1 MSDTQAPTAWRTRI
15 VGHGA
20 EEPTQLLANPKNW
33 RIHPRHQQK
42 ALSSVLDQ
50 IGWVQ
55 DVIVSREELEVPVS
69 YVELTDAEEDLVLAG
84 LDPLS
89 GMAETNTDAL
99 DALMHSDVQSEIEAL
114 FAPEDNDQHFADD
127 SGYRPQFGAD
137 DPFGVGDSGGLG
149 DDDEPPGRSYVV
161 MCPECGEEFTVAVPD

>member
-1 MSDTQAPTAWRTRI
+1 LDTGP
-15 VGHGA
+15 
-20 EEPTQLLANPKNW
+20 
-33 RIHPRHQQK
+33 
-42 ALSSVLDQ
+42 LSSVLDQ

-55 DVIVSREELEVPVS
+55 DVIVNQATGYVLDGHLRVALAISREELEVPVS